1 MCGGGG
7 GIPLVSDVME
17 VGSNILGGAA
27 DAATGVIDS
36 TVTPVMEGVVAP
48 IADTVG
54 EGVITPV
61 GDASGGAVQYGID
74 SGIIP
79 ALAFAAVTGIPT
91 DFTVANGGGGSAAGT
106 IGASSGAAGT
116 TTGGMAEALEAGGM
130 TGGGAP
136 FYVAPGSAT
145 GGALTAGT
153 TAGSSALADYGYQ
166 TGLAD
171 TPLADMAGGVLS
183 KAKDIGKV
191 VQAVGGT
198 VGALNTLGV
207 QTPVDDAART
217 VNQISNVSSAG
228 QNLYNSAG
236 ALSGGNVDTNYD
248 YSHLDGMTLEELQN
262 AASTDPSA
270 MALLNSGIELPET
283 GNVLGALQSAA
294 AGGDMGALGA
304 LQGIGNAQDQST
316 WPQYLQSAQN
326 AVKAGASL
334 SNTIQSLLKL
344 GVPAAMAY
352 GIASDAPQS
361 PLVAPM
367 TQAAYG
373 ALGAAQQFSALPAI
387 QTTPSQQRSID
398 LANANVGTWQ
408 PDINQARTLTTSSA
422 QGVSPEQI
430 ATYTNPYL
438 QDVLN
443 PAIRDIEDAAA
454 RRREEMRAVAS
465 RSGNDFASGPVT
477 RYQVESDLL
486 DRSMGREIGTLS
498 ANTRANAY
506 NNATGLA
513 TQELQRQANAGGALQ
528 NIASGA
534 ATLGLK
540 DQAALESAGELER
553 QRQEEERKK
562 LADTA
567 SMYTGVIHGTAPVV
581 APTTPQ
587 DKLSQTIGA
596 LGTYNQMTKPGG
608 LLA

>member
-7 GIPLVSDVME
+7 GIPIVSDVME

-36 TVTPVMEGVVAP
+36 TVTPVVEGVVAP

-61 GDASGGAVQYGID
+61 GDASGGAVQYGMD

-91 DFTVANGGGGSAAGT
+91 DFTIANGGVGSAAGT
-106 IGASSGAAGT
+106 IGASSGAAGSSA
-116 TTGGMAEALEAGGM
+116 GGMAEALEAGGM

-136 FYVAPGSAT
+136 FYAAPGSAT

-183 KAKDIGKV
+183 TAKDIAKGA
-191 VQAVGGT
+191 QAVGGT
-198 VGALNTLGV
+198 VGALNSLGV
-207 QTPVDDAART
+207 QTPVDNAART
-217 VNQISNVSSAG
+217 VNSLSNVASAG
-228 QNLYNSAG
+228 QNLSNSVG
-236 ALSGGNVDTNYD
+236 AFSGGNMDYD
-248 YSHLDGMTLEELQN
+248 YSHLDGMTLEQLQS
-262 AASTDPSA
+262 AAATDPSA

-304 LQGIGNAQDQST
+304 LQGIGTAQDSST
-316 WPQYLQSAQN
+316 WPQYLQSAKN
-326 AVKAGASL
+326 VVKAGASL
-334 SNTIQSLLKL
+334 SNTIQSLIKL

-465 RSGNDFASGPVT
+465 RSGNDFASGPVN

-513 TQELQRQANAGGALQ
+513 TQELQRQASAGGALQ
-528 NIASGA
+528 NIASGTA
-534 ATLGLK
+534 ALGLK
-540 DQAALESAGELER
+540 DQTALESAGVLER
-553 QRQEEERKK
+553 QPLEDERKK
-562 LADTA
+562 LGDTA
-567 SMYTGVIHGTAPVV
+567 SFYTGVIHGTAPVV